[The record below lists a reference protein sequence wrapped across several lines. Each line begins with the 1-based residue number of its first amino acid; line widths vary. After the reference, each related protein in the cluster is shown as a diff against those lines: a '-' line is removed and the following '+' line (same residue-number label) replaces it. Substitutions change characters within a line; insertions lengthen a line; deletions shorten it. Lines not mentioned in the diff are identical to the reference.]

1 MATSGAA
8 PSETGEYTHAQVLTI
23 LTGLLLGMFLGA
35 LDQTIVSTSIRTI
48 SDDLHG
54 LSIQAWVT
62 TAYLITSTIATPIYG
77 KLGDLYGR
85 KKLFMFAISVFIV
98 GSVLCTFATS
108 MYELAAFRAFQG
120 LGAGGLFTL
129 VLAII
134 GDIVSPR
141 ERAKYTGYFM
151 ATFAT
156 SSVLGPVIGGF
167 FAGQD
172 QLLGVTGWRWVFLVN
187 VPVGAAALVV
197 VYRTLHLSHH
207 RREARIDWW
216 GAIALVVAL
225 VPLLTVAEQ
234 GRDWGWGSGRALAAY
249 VVGGLGLAA
258 FYFAERAM
266 GDAALIPLR
275 LFRIRA
281 AAVTIVASI
290 AIGAA
295 MFGGILILPLYMQI
309 VHGASPTE
317 AGLLMLPMVLGMM
330 SGALVSG
337 QLISRTGK
345 TRIFPRVGSALL
357 VVGLVLLST
366 TSADTSLVTIDLFML
381 LLGVGLGNCMQPLL
395 LIMQSAVPPTEIG
408 VATSSATFFR
418 QIGGTIGVAAFLS
431 VLFSTVGANIR
442 DEFAK
447 VSGTGAFQQA
457 LASATPAQQQLLA
470 SGGAADRVQGDSSFI
485 NDLPTALAH
494 PFKQGFAESMDLVFL
509 LTAGV
514 GVIAF
519 LLLLLMPR
527 VELRATSAAAAARAA
542 AGGTATT
549 APADQEA

>member
-1 MATSGAA
+1 MATNESRSPATPGADA
-8 PSETGEYTHAQVLTI
+8 ASPAETGDYTHAQILTI

-48 SDDLHG
+48 ADDLDG

-62 TAYLITSTIATPIYG
+62 TAYLITSTITTPIYG

-85 KKLFMFAISVFIV
+85 KKLFMFAISVFIL

-156 SSVLGPVIGGF
+156 SSVLGPVVGGF

-187 VPVGAAALVV
+187 VPVGIAALVV
-197 VYRTLHLSHH
+197 VSRTLHLSHH
-207 RREARIDWW
+207 RREVRIDWW
-216 GAIALVVAL
+216 GATALVVAL

-234 GRDWGWGSGRALAAY
+234 GRDWGWGSGRSLIAY
-249 VVGGLGLAA
+249 VVGGLGLVA
-258 FYFAERAM
+258 FYLAERAM

-281 AAVTIVASI
+281 AAVTILASV

-337 QLISRTGK
+337 QIISRTGR
-345 TRIFPRVGSALL
+345 TRVFPRVGSALL
-357 VVGLVLLST
+357 VIALLLLST
-366 TSADTSLVTIDLFML
+366 TSADTSLVVIDLFML
-381 LLGVGLGNCMQPLL
+381 VLGVGLGNCMQPLL
-395 LIMQSAVPPTEIG
+395 LIMQSAVPPSEIG

-418 QIGGTIGVAAFLS
+418 QIGGTLGVAVFLS
-431 VLFSTVGANIR
+431 ILFSTVGGHIA
-442 DEFAK
+442 DEFTKAAN
-447 VSGTGAFQQA
+447 TQAFQQVVA
-457 LASATPAQQQLLA
+457 HPTAADAAVLSN
-470 SGGAADRVQGDSSFI
+470 SGAADQVQGDSSFI
-485 NDLPTALAH
+485 EKLSPALAH

-509 LTAGV
+509 IAAGV
-514 GVIAF
+514 GVLAF
-519 LLLLLMPR
+519 LILLLLPP
-527 VELRATSAAAAARAA
+527 VELRATSASVAARA
-542 AGGTATT
+542 
-549 APADQEA
+549 EAS